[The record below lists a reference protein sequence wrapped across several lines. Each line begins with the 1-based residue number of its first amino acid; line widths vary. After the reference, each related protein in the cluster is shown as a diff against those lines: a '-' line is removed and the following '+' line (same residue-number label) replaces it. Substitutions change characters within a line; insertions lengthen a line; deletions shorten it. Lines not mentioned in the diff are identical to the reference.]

1 MNSLLIYG
9 ASGYTGRMAAGY
21 AKAAGLNV
29 IAAGRDQSKITRVA
43 TELGISSKVFSL
55 DDEKVIDQ
63 ALAGVSVILN
73 CAGPYHRTAKALM
86 HASLRTGCHY
96 LDMAAELDS
105 YQLAEQLDAEAK
117 AAGVMLLPGSGG
129 SVAMLGCLAGFAA
142 EQIAQPCQVSIAL
155 HVTGS
160 MSRGSAVSARENL
173 SNSVLCRRD
182 GKLVTQSPD
191 AITDFDFGAGA
202 VPCFPVTLPDLIS
215 IWHTNQIPDIE
226 TFVHVSGNAFPEG
239 DLQALPD
246 GPDAAER
253 EANRYQAAVVVTD
266 QYGVQCHAVLDTVN
280 GYTFTPLAAVEAA
293 QRVLNGEID
302 FGFQTPAGLF
312 GNQFA
317 GSIADTTITICR
329 TPAMPCEN
337 AEYLT

>member
-9 ASGYTGRMAAGY
+9 ASGYTGRMATEY

-29 IAAGRDQSKITRVA
+29 IAAGRDQAKITQLAAELEIQSRVFA
-43 TELGISSKVFSL
+43 L
-55 DDEKVIDQ
+55 DDEAAVRQ
-63 ALAGVSVILN
+63 ALTGVSVILN

-86 HASLRTGCHY
+86 HASLRAGCHY

-105 YQLAEQLDAEAK
+105 YQLAEQLDTKAK
-117 AAGVMLLPGSGG
+117 AVGVMLLPGSGG

-142 EQIAQPCQVSIAL
+142 EQMTQPRKVSIAL

-160 MSRGSAVSARENL
+160 MSRGSAISASENL

-182 GKLVTQSPD
+182 GKLVAQSPE
-191 AITDFDFGAGA
+191 AMTDFDFGTGA

-215 IWHTNQIPDIE
+215 IWHATQIPDIE
-226 TFVHVSGNAFPEG
+226 TFVHLSGNAFPQG

-253 EANRYQAAVVVTD
+253 AANRYQAAVIVTN
-266 QYGVQCHAVLDTVN
+266 QHGVQSKAVLDTVN

-293 QRVLNGEID
+293 RRVLNGELLA
-302 FGFQTPAGLF
+302 GFQTPAGLF

-317 GSIADTTITICR
+317 SSIADTTITVC
-329 TPAMPCEN
+329 
-337 AEYLT
+337 

>member
-1 MNSLLIYG
+1 MNTLLIYG
-9 ASGYTGRMAAGY
+9 ASGYTGRMATEY

-29 IAAGRDQSKITRVA
+29 IAAGRDEAKITQLA
-43 TELGISSKVFSL
+43 AELEIPSRVFSL
-55 DDEKVIDQ
+55 DDEAAVQQ

-73 CAGPYHRTAKALM
+73 CAGPYHRTAKVLM
-86 HASLRTGCHY
+86 QVAIGTGCHY

-105 YQLAEQLDAEAK
+105 YQLAEQLDAKAK

-142 EQIAQPCQVSIAL
+142 EQITQPCKVSIAL

-160 MSRGSAVSARENL
+160 MSRGSAISASENL

-182 GKLVTQSPD
+182 GKLVAQNPESL
-191 AITDFDFGAGA
+191 TDFDFGAGA

-215 IWHTNQIPDIE
+215 IWHATHIPDIE

-253 EANRYQAAVVVTD
+253 AANRYQAAVYITD
-266 QYGVQCHAVLDTVN
+266 QQGRVSRAVLDTVN

-293 QRVLNGEID
+293 RRVLNGELRA
-302 FGFQTPAGLF
+302 GFQTPAGLF

-317 GSIADTTITICR
+317 SSIADTTIT
-329 TPAMPCEN
+329 T
-337 AEYLT
+337 Y

>member
-1 MNSLLIYG
+1 MNTLMIYG
-9 ASGYTGRMAAGY
+9 ASGYTGRMATEY

-29 IAAGRDQSKITRVA
+29 IAAGRDEAKITQLA
-43 TELGISSKVFSL
+43 AEQEGISTRVFSL

-63 ALAGVSVILN
+63 ALADVSVILN

-105 YQLAEQLDAEAK
+105 YQLAEQLDAKAK

-142 EQIAQPCQVSIAL
+142 EQIAQPRKVSIAL

-160 MSRGSAVSARENL
+160 MSRGSAISASENL
-173 SNSVLCRRD
+173 SHSVQCRRD
-182 GKLVTQSPD
+182 GKLVDQNPR
-191 AITDFDFGAGA
+191 AMTDFDFGAGA

-215 IWHTNQIPDIE
+215 IWHATQIPDIE
-226 TFVHVSGNAFPEG
+226 TFVHLSGNAFPEG

-253 EANRYQAAVVVTD
+253 AANRYQAAVYITD
-266 QYGVQCHAVLDTVN
+266 QQGRVSRAVLDTVN

-293 QRVLNGEID
+293 RRALNDELSP
-302 FGFQTPAGLF
+302 GFQTPAGLF
-312 GNQFA
+312 GHQFA
-317 GSIADTTITICR
+317 TFIADTRMTLC
-329 TPAMPCEN
+329 
-337 AEYLT
+337 

>member
-29 IAAGRDQSKITRVA
+29 IAAGRDPSKITRVA

-117 AAGVMLLPGSGG
+117 AV
-129 SVAMLGCLAGFAA
+129 
-142 EQIAQPCQVSIAL
+142 
-155 HVTGS
+155 H
-160 MSRGSAVSARENL
+160 L
-173 SNSVLCRRD
+173 SNGDVL
-182 GKLVTQSPD
+182 
-191 AITDFDFGAGA
+191 
-202 VPCFPVTLPDLIS
+202 
-215 IWHTNQIPDIE
+215 
-226 TFVHVSGNAFPEG
+226 TFSFPEEG
-239 DLQALPD
+239 AIESFLTTHCMIVRLYQQLH
-246 GPDAAER
+246 G
-253 EANRYQAAVVVTD
+253 ANQ
-266 QYGVQCHAVLDTVN
+266 N
-280 GYTFTPLAAVEAA
+280 
-293 QRVLNGEID
+293 
-302 FGFQTPAGLF
+302 
-312 GNQFA
+312 
-317 GSIADTTITICR
+317 
-329 TPAMPCEN
+329 
-337 AEYLT
+337 